1 MSLTKPFYMAVT
13 ELTEAQVGG
22 RDGQETGRIQGRRTM
37 KPASES
43 SCTLRERKRRFIEIF
58 RTTPPR
64 TVCPNFYV
72 LSHANGCAFRPQCE
86 YCYLKSSLWHLR
98 CQEAFSNL
106 DRMFTEVR
114 RWIARDGLESY
125 VLNAGNLSDSLA
137 FEEARPMM
145 ARLVDLFREAAV
157 GRKHTLLLVTKGGLR
172 ACRALLKEPPCPN
185 VIVSF
190 SVNSPDVA
198 QQYERG
204 AATVRDRLEAARRL
218 RNAGWRVRIRIDP
231 MFPGHD
237 YGDIVRG
244 VRDLGPER
252 VTLGS
257 LRAEPHLLRLDDHG
271 LFSAL
276 VKPAEKGGLARYPL
290 AARLALY
297 RSAIGLAGICPIGLC
312 EETQDVWDNLGLDA
326 DAKCCNC
333 GS

>member
-1 MSLTKPFYMAVT
+1 MGNK
-13 ELTEAQVGG
+13 
-22 RDGQETGRIQGRRTM
+22 TGRIQGRRTM
-37 KPASES
+37 KPASEP
-43 SCTLRERKRRFIEIF
+43 SCTVRERKGRFIEIF

-98 CQEAFSNL
+98 DQEAFSNL

-137 FEEARPMM
+137 FEEARPMV
-145 ARLVDLFREAAV
+145 ARLVDLFREAAA
-157 GRKHTLLLVTKGGLR
+157 GRKHTLLLVTKGGVR
-172 ACRALLKEPPCPN
+172 ACRALMKRPPCPN

-190 SVNSPDVA
+190 SVNSPAVA
-198 QQYERG
+198 RQYERG

-231 MFPGHD
+231 MFVGYD
-237 YGDIVRG
+237 YGAIVRQ
-244 VRDLGPER
+244 VCRLGPER

-257 LRAEPHLLRLDDHG
+257 LRAEPHLLRLVDHG

-276 VKPAEKGGLARYPL
+276 VKPAGKSGLARYPL

-297 RSAIGLAGICPIGLC
+297 RPAIEGLAGTCPIGLC
-312 EETQDVWDNLGLDA
+312 EETHDVWDNLGLDA
-326 DAKCCNC
+326 EAKCCNC